1 MATVRSH
8 IPLAQNRLSVS
19 AHHPLCAVS
28 VHNDVSDVCVDKHRM
43 AWSAAQSDV
52 VSHAEASYIKKKGL
66 PSSRIKKC
74 ALIRKVAHKVTCRQ
88 RCHAE

>member
-1 MATVRSH
+1 
-8 IPLAQNRLSVS
+8 
-19 AHHPLCAVS
+19 
-28 VHNDVSDVCVDKHRM
+28 M
-43 AWSAAQSDV
+43 AWSAAHSDV

>member
-1 MATVRSH
+1 MASVRSH

-43 AWSAAQSDV
+43 AWSAAQQMLSVMQKRATSRKKVCQV
-52 VSHAEASYIKKKGL
+52 VGL
-66 PSSRIKKC
+66 KNVHLLERLHTK
-74 ALIRKVAHKVTCRQ
+74 
-88 RCHAE
+88 